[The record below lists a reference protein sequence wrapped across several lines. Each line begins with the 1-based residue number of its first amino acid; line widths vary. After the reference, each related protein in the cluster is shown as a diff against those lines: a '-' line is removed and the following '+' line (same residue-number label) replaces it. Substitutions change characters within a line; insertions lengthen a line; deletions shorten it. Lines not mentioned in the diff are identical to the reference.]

1 MSNFIAG
8 ILAFITFLQAML
20 GIGGIKDVGG
30 FDKNDWL
37 KNISSDK
44 YISEIS
50 LPGTHN
56 SGALYE
62 PAYGTAK
69 CQKYSVTDQLNMG
82 VRFLDIRAGFSAGKL
97 KIKHGPL
104 SQSMTFDKFTELCY
118 KFLEENPS
126 ETIVFSLRNE
136 DMKSEQR
143 FDRLLSSEIND
154 NADRWFTEDR
164 IPTLGEVRGKIM
176 LINRF
181 DSDCALGINAA
192 HDWKN
197 NDTFNIAGTEYCIWI
212 QDRYSVDSIDEKKQY
227 VNDFFNTCRYIE
239 DGKNNIYISFLS
251 VAFQSGSIPTVS
263 NEMNNYFIDYS
274 KDFSGFYGWVL
285 FDYVT
290 PELCNAVISAN

>member
-1 MSNFIAG
+1 MSNFIAS

-82 VRFLDIRAGFSAGKL
+82 VRFLDVRAGFSAGKL

-164 IPTLGEVRGKIM
+164 IPTLGEVRGKIV

-192 HDWKN
+192 LDWKN
-197 NDTFNIAGTEYCIWI
+197 NDTFNIAGIEYCIWV